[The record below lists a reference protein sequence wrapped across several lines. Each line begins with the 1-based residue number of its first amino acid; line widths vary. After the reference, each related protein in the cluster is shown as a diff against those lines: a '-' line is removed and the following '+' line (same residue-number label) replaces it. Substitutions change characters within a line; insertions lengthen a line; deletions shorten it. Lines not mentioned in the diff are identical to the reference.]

1 MPEAYSTLC
10 ELFKMLRHIENP
22 DIARKVYSGSIRYTQ
37 GYSAKFSIAMTCHL
51 LKNIII
57 WEIFCEIF

>member
-37 GYSAKFSIAMTCHL
+37 GYSANSA
-51 LKNIII
+51 
-57 WEIFCEIF
+57 